1 MLFRSVIV
9 DIDALTWTM
18 TLESIAHAFSPR
30 TKAIIPVHLY
40 GRPAEMG
47 PIAAFAKARNV
58 YVIEDCAEAHGARYD
73 GRAVGCYSDIACFS
87 FYANK
92 IVTTGEG
99 GMCLTDSPQ
108 LAGKLMQLRD
118 HGASADCSY
127 WHERVGFNYRMTNL
141 QAAIGLNQLW
151 RIDRTLARN
160 RELDRLYREHLSAIP
175 GVTFPP
181 PLPNEYE
188 PVVWLVSA
196 QVPPDSRTGLIDMAR
211 AHDIEMRPFFHSISE
226 MPIYEKFAR
235 PCPNSTALARSG
247 INLPTS
253 NGVDIGV
260 IEKVTGV
267 FRKVFCG

>member
-1 MLFRSVIV
+1 
-9 DIDALTWTM
+9 
-18 TLESIAHAFSPR
+18 
-30 TKAIIPVHLY
+30 
-40 GRPAEMG
+40 MG

-73 GRAVGCYSDIACFS
+73 GRSLGCYSDIACFS

-108 LAGKLMQLRD
+108 LAEKLMQLRD
-118 HGASADCSY
+118 HGASPNSSY
-127 WHERVGFNYRMTNL
+127 WHERVGYNYRMTNL

-160 RELDRLYREHLSAIP
+160 RALDRLYREHLSGIR

-181 PLPNEYE
+181 PLPNGYE

-196 QVPPDSRTGLIDMAR
+196 QVPADARTRLIDAAR
-211 AHDIEMRPFFHSISE
+211 AHDVEMRPFFHSISE

-260 IEKVTGV
+260 IEKVAGV